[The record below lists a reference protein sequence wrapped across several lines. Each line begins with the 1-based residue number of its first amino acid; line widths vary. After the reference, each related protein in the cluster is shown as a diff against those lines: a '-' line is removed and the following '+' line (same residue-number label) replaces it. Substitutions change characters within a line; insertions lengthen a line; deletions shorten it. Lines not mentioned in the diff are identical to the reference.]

1 MDQTASARNI
11 SGTKQTHISG
21 QLCKYTNVVKG
32 SYAFFPLSSC
42 VWVDNGKFT
51 EIQ

>member
-11 SGTKQTHISG
+11 SGTKQTQISG

-32 SYAFFPLSSC
+32 L
-42 VWVDNGKFT
+42 
-51 EIQ
+51 